1 LKTQNTKKMRT
12 RFKKL
17 ETISGRQIFVRPN
30 FSKKVFTIKT
40 DAAIYRTYKLPVYE
54 FDENLFNTGNDWQNF
69 LGSTQNYFPIK

>member
-1 LKTQNTKKMRT
+1 MRT

-40 DAAIYRTYKLPVYE
+40 DVATYRTYKLSENE
-54 FDENLFNTGNDWQNF
+54 FNDNLFNTANDWLNYLKTSQDYF
-69 LGSTQNYFPIK
+69 LLK